1 MKTCIIKTEK
11 ICKSF
16 ITDGEINNVI
26 KNMDLEIYQGD
37 FTVIMGS
44 SGSGKST
51 LMYLLSG
58 MDKVTSGD
66 VYLKE
71 RNITNCKE
79 NELASIRKDNIG
91 FVFQGMNLIPDLTIR
106 ENVIS
111 PTYKSKIKKNHL
123 NDRVDYLLENMEL
136 KEHENKFPGQLS
148 GGQKQRTAICRSLI
162 NQPELLFADEPTG
175 ALNSSAGENVLDS
188 FTSINE
194 NGQSIV
200 MVTHD
205 LKAAV
210 RGNRVIFI
218 KDGRID
224 GELEL
229 STFHKEEASER
240 ENMIYDFLKERG
252 W

>member
-11 ICKSF
+11 VCKSF
-16 ITDGEINNVI
+16 VTDGEVNNVI
-26 KNMDLEIYQGD
+26 KNLDLEIFRED

-51 LMYLLSG
+51 LLYLLSG

-66 VYLKE
+66 VYLNK
-71 RNITNCKE
+71 RNITHCKE
-79 NELASIRKDNIG
+79 NEMAAIRKDHIG
-91 FVFQGMNLIPDLTIR
+91 FVFQGMNLIGDLTLR

-111 PTYKSKIKKNHL
+111 PSYKSKHKKSEINQ
-123 NDRVDYLLENMEL
+123 RVDELLDQMAL
-136 KEHENKFPGQLS
+136 KEHENKFPNQLS
-148 GGQKQRTAICRSLI
+148 GGQRQRTGICRGLM
-162 NQPELLFADEPTG
+162 NRPEVLFADEPTG
-175 ALNSSAGENVLDS
+175 ALNSSMGENVLDT
-188 FTSINE
+188 FTEVYKNK
-194 NGQSIV
+194 QSIV

-210 RGNRVIFI
+210 RGNRIVFI

-229 STFHKEEASER
+229 GVFEKSETEER
-240 ENMIYDFLKERG
+240 ETVLFSFLKKRG

>member
-1 MKTCIIKTEK
+1 MKTCMIKTNK

-16 ITDGEINNVI
+16 VTDGEVNNVI
-26 KNMDLEIYQGD
+26 KNLDLEIYEED

-71 RNITNCKE
+71 RNITHCKE
-79 NELASIRKDNIG
+79 KELASIRRNHIG
-91 FVFQGMNLIPDLTIR
+91 FVFQGINLIPDLTIR
-106 ENVIS
+106 ENIIS
-111 PTYKSKIKKNHL
+111 PTYKSKVNKSLLIRK
-123 NDRVDYLLENMEL
+123 VDELLEQIGL
-136 KEHENKFPGQLS
+136 KEHENKFPSQLS
-148 GGQKQRTAICRSLI
+148 GGQMQRTAICRSLI
-162 NQPELLFADEPTG
+162 NEPELIFADEPTG
-175 ALNSSAGENVLDS
+175 ALNSSAGENVLDT
-188 FTSINE
+188 FTAIHE

-229 STFHKEEASER
+229 GNFQKEESGER
-240 ENMIYDFLKERG
+240 EKTLFDFLKDRG